1 MKTDTLILIKA
12 MRRLADDIQ
21 SDDGV
26 ANAAIAEAADRLA
39 ELERENAALKQR
51 ILDDNKAY
59 GCELMDPSGTIWD
72 HAKRLQQENAV
83 LRKMLSDADELER
96 YSGSDGHRQWGKCS
110 AWLHPDDAVVIISAK
125 ALDAYRK
132 EAQP

>member
-1 MKTDTLILIKA
+1 MNTPRTDMEIWWVGFKPDE
-12 MRRLADDIQ
+12 RLEAVWADFARD
-21 SDDGV
+21 
-26 ANAAIAEAADRLA
+26 
-39 ELERENAALKQR
+39 LEKENAA
-51 ILDDNKAY
+51 
-59 GCELMDPSGTIWD
+59 
-72 HAKRLQQENAV
+72 

-125 ALDAYRK
+125 ALDAARK